1 MAFNIA
7 TIRYF
12 KHTLNGLPGG
22 PDGAT
27 QSMDVVYRVLDDDQT
42 KDVNLHDTE
51 GARAFLSAAV
61 HDLPDLVGEDGA
73 PIPFNAEVLN
83 QLTSALDLR
92 MAMVNGYGRGLAKA
106 ASGN

>member
-7 TIRYF
+7 TTRYF

-27 QSMDVVYRVLDDDQT
+27 QSMDVTYRVLDDGET
-42 KDVNLHDTE
+42 KDVNLLDTE
-51 GARAFLSAAV
+51 SARDFLRSAVFDIA
-61 HDLPDLVGEDGA
+61 DLTDIDDK
-73 PIPFNAEVLN
+73 PIPFSADLLD
-83 QLTSALDLR
+83 QLTTALDLR
-92 MAMVNGYGRGLAKA
+92 QAMVRGYGIGLAKA